1 MSVRADEL
9 GKMSTSEL
17 FGCKELKYNKDDI
30 RIIYRIDEDQIEIVD
45 IFATVN
51 LADEE
56 VFKH

>member
-1 MSVRADEL
+1 
-9 GKMSTSEL
+9 MSTSEL